1 MTEQPVVPG
10 APERP
15 AEPSAEGSEPPAEG
29 SEPPAEGS
37 EPPAVPPVDEIE
49 DGLVAGR
56 PVEDRSFEVVEVA
69 TGASLGIAIGA
80 VVGGPLGA
88 GIGGVVG
95 AAAGLLAGETIEHA
109 VGRAAETTD
118 AVDEDVE
125 PSAHARPG

>member
-1 MTEQPVVPG
+1 MTERPVVDEPS
-10 APERP
+10 ERP
-15 AEPSAEGSEPPAEG
+15 ARSAEPPGEPSEPPAD
-29 SEPPAEGS
+29 
-37 EPPAVPPVDEIE
+37 PPVDVYEPE
-49 DGLVAGR
+49 DGLILGR

-95 AAAGLLAGETIEHA
+95 AAAGLIAGETIEHA

-118 AVDEDVE
+118 ATE
-125 PSAHARPG
+125 PEPTPPRDA